1 MRNAIHLIRS
11 ATTYEAAREAL
22 AFVQRAIPRKQA
34 TMADYD
40 AAHAVFMEL
49 WGDEYRKRQAK
60 LPYFTGEPRHG
71 GNWTGD

>member
-11 ATTYEAAREAL
+11 ATTYEVASEAL
-22 AFVQRAIPRKQA
+22 ACVQRAIPRKEA

-40 AAHAVFMEL
+40 KAHAAFLER
-49 WGDEYRKRQAK
+49 WGDEHRRRQAK